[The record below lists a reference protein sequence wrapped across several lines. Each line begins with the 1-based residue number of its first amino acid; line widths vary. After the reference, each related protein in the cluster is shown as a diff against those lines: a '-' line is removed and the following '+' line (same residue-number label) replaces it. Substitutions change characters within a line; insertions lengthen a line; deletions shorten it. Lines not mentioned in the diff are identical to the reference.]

1 MKKLFILSAMLIAGL
16 TSSFA
21 QELTAKAYISMDGT
35 TLKLRERADYVV
47 AEPQATASD
56 YNNVGAAA
64 LYNGA
69 RYIQF
74 GTNDLEGLALS
85 VVVPAN
91 ATAITLSFSS
101 VAGTPLYI
109 LDAQDGSRTL
119 IEANGS
125 KEYEVI
131 PSNAASTINDR
142 FSISKIGEVE
152 PQICH
157 EGQLLKVT
165 NYNGIVKVDD
175 DEYQVAGNLDI
186 DIANLSAGHHTVNFD
201 GQDLIINVK

>member
-21 QELTAKAYISMDGT
+21 QNYTARAFIKMDGQE
-35 TLKLRERADYVV
+35 LRLRESAAFNDGFTNGACVSDNNNAGMAAYV
-47 AEPQATASD
+47 S
-56 YNNVGAAA
+56 
-64 LYNGA
+64 GA
-69 RYIQF
+69 RYSQW
-74 GTNDLEGLALS
+74 GCNDLEGLTLAF
-85 VVVPAN
+85 VPA
-91 ATAITLSFSS
+91 AAECQLTFSN
-101 VAGTPLYI
+101 VIGDLY
-109 LDAQDGSRTL
+109 LVDALTGVRTHIVDGEGLTFQV
-119 IEANGS
+119 EAAQVGQN
-125 KEYEVI
+125 I
-131 PSNAASTINDR
+131 ADR

-201 GQDLIINVK
+201 GQNLIINVR